1 MRAAALFHFNLHLKA
16 NDMDFALDG
25 IDTKTLSEAGV
36 NVVIKMINSKEPLK
50 AANGEVVS
58 IKVLGPDSGK
68 YRTLSRAQIR
78 KRLVRRAEGQTEVTD
93 ADMDEGDRDAM
104 EILAGC
110 TVGWTGVLDKAGKP
124 IPCTFENAL
133 KLFEGYPVVR
143 EQVDLFIS
151 ERSNFLQ
158 ASSKP

>member
-1 MRAAALFHFNLHLKA
+1 ME
-16 NDMDFALDG
+16 FALDG

-36 NVVIKMINSKEPLK
+36 DVVIKKLNSNEPLK

-58 IKVLGPDSGK
+58 VKVLGPDSGK
-68 YRTLSRAQIR
+68 YRSLSRAQIR
-78 KRLVRRAEGQTEVTD
+78 KRLAKRAAGQIEVTE
-93 ADMDEGDRDAM
+93 ADMDETDRDAM

-110 TVGWTGVLDKAGKP
+110 TVGWKGVLDKAGKP
-124 IPCTFENAL
+124 IPCTIENAL
-133 KLFEGYPVVR
+133 KLYENYPVVR

-158 ASSKP
+158 ASSKA

>member
-1 MRAAALFHFNLHLKA
+1 ME
-16 NDMDFALDG
+16 FALEG

-36 NVVIKMINSKEPLK
+36 DVVIKKLNSSEPLL
-50 AANGEVVS
+50 AANGEPVS

-78 KRLVRRAEGQTEVTD
+78 KRLAKRAAGETEITE
-93 ADMDEGDRDAM
+93 ADMDETDRDAIEM
-104 EILAGC
+104 MAGC
-110 TVGWTGVLDKAGKP
+110 TVGWKNVLDKAGKP
-124 IPCTFENAL
+124 IPCTVENAI
-133 KLFEGYPVVR
+133 KLYTYYPVLR

-158 ASSKP
+158 ASSKA